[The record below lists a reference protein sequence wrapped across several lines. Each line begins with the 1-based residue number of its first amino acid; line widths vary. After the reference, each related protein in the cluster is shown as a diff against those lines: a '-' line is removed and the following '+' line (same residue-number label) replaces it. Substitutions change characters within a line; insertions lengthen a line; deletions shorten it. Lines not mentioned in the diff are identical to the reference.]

1 MNEIVITLGD
11 KEKIYSGTNKYQ
23 YDYGQTIRIIGDLP
37 EDTIAE
43 ITNCISEP
51 AGAAEIEDNL
61 IQIPD
66 KYFES
71 GKSITVYLTQINGSE
86 RVTLYEIS
94 IPVYRRPKPSTQNNI
109 GD

>member
-11 KEKIYSGTNKYQ
+11 KDKIYSGTNKYQ
-23 YDYGQTIRIIGDLP
+23 YDYGQTIRVIGNLP

-43 ITNCISEP
+43 ITNGISEP
-51 AGAAEIEDNL
+51 AEAVQIESNL
-61 IQIPD
+61 IRIPD
-66 KYFES
+66 KFFAT
-71 GKSITVYLTQINGSE
+71 GKNITVYLTRLNGSE

-94 IPVYRRPKPSTQNNI
+94 IPVYRRPKPNTQT